1 MTSLGDTNYVVA
13 KKKQHLPWRGAG
25 FTGEL
30 GRQSPAHL
38 AGSQTEPEGDESA
51 FPCTLWTVL
60 TLPSWPR

>member
-30 GRQSPAHL
+30 GRQSPTHL
-38 AGSQTEPEGDESA
+38 AGGQTEPEVGSLLSHA
-51 FPCTLWTVL
+51 
-60 TLPSWPR
+60 PSGQR